1 MRGRGLGTTLLA
13 SAVLLLGGCTPQI
26 DTAELEQQ
34 IRDELSSQTG
44 VAPTSVDCPNDVA
57 AESGGTF
64 QCTAMADDGSI
75 ATITVTQTDDQGNV
89 RWEVTTVE

>member
-1 MRGRGLGTTLLA
+1 VRGRGLGTTLLA